1 MTRHWIITD
10 LDGSNPR
17 HVDMCGYVEAL
28 ERRER
33 FIVNSVVYR
42 DSAPVTTRIAPMLP
56 PTNIKGGIAPML

>member
-17 HVDMCGYVEAL
+17 HVDMCEYVEAL

-42 DSAPVTTRIAPMLP
+42 DMRRPIETLAPAPRP
-56 PTNIKGGIAPML
+56 PTASYGAV